1 MVIKNPFNS
10 FVIIFVSVNA
20 CRCRTNGTSSR
31 CPCRTSKTSCTPKCH
46 CKECENNKEIEDRK
60 GKGCRCGE
68 KRGEFQL
75 KRCTNA
81 DNQRASR
88 CPCLK
93 SLSKCSN
100 LCLCKS
106 CANPYGVAPD
116 RSLLPAIPRAPHH
129 SKREETIHKK
139 RPMKDLFEHV
149 EEEEAD
155 KELSFLEKAAVIS
168 CIRMLILVPLPIVA
182 ETIHAI
188 YSAINHNEVVLKMG
202 MKLHKK
208 SVEDMQDFLH
218 ELKLPPQQKFS
229 ENVVHDVAAVT
240 RNKSRNLLTSEMNGH
255 LNPANV
261 PIDGE
266 IIEESSQRLEGDI
279 EVHLENS
286 AVRDETMVSEESEI
300 PEVIYISLDDK
311 GNLIASKAGK
321 STESLNTL
329 SKEDAS
335 GTSAA
340 TSTAQIEVQELL
352 DLVTNKSD
360 CGEEIQLT
368 SSEASTVAIGVPTV
382 SMSTS
387 FEVNVQKR
395 PLSDDDDAHL
405 VDNKFSKFS
414 EE

>member
-1 MVIKNPFNS
+1 MFL
-10 FVIIFVSVNA
+10 IILLLFISVNV
-20 CRCRTNGTSSR
+20 CRCRTNCTSSR

-75 KRCTNA
+75 KRCTNT

-93 SLSKCSN
+93 SLSKCSS
-100 LCLCKS
+100 LCVCKG
-106 CANPYGVAPD
+106 CANPYGMAPD
-116 RSLLPAIPRAPHH
+116 RSLLPAVPRAPHH

-139 RPMKDLFEHV
+139 RPMKDLFEPV

-168 CIRMLILVPLPIVA
+168 CIRMLILVPLPVVA

-202 MKLHKK
+202 MKLRKK
-208 SVEDMQDFLH
+208 SVEDVQDFLH
-218 ELKLPPQQKFS
+218 ELKLPPQQQIT
-229 ENVVHDVAAVT
+229 ETVVHDVAAVT
-240 RNKSRNLLTSEMNGH
+240 RNKSKNLLASVMNGH
-255 LNPANV
+255 LNLANV
-261 PIDGE
+261 PMDGE
-266 IIEESSQRLEGDI
+266 IREESSQRLDGDI
-279 EVHLENS
+279 EVHMENT
-286 AVRDETMVSEESEI
+286 AVRDETTILEKSES

-311 GNLIASKAGK
+311 GNLIASKARK
-321 STESLNTL
+321 NIASLNNL
-329 SKEDAS
+329 SNEDAS
-335 GTSAA
+335 ETLAA
-340 TSTAQIEVQELL
+340 TSTTKIDVQELL

-360 CGEEIQLT
+360 CGEEIQLN
-368 SSEASTVAIGVPTV
+368 SNEGSTVATGVPTV
-382 SMSTS
+382 GMSTS

-395 PLSDDDDAHL
+395 PLSDDDAHL
-405 VDNKFSKFS
+405 VANKFSKIS